1 MAIAIE
7 DLGSKEVTLVWFEDL
22 LSFELAPVLTML
34 VILVVLYKF
43 RVFVLGF
50 TIFSVKLAV
59 TIGVLLFILQFLP
72 TFKEITTMSLVA
84 GVKRN

>member
-34 VILVVLYKF
+34 VILVILYKF

-72 TFKEITTMSLVA
+72 TFKEITTMPLFA

>member
-43 RVFVLGF
+43 RVLVLGF

-72 TFKEITTMSLVA
+72 TFKEITTMPLFA
-84 GVKRN
+84 DVKRN